1 MRIAVM
7 NMSDMSESIYE
18 YIDDALR
25 DIISE
30 NDEMVEE
37 FIDEFCSP
45 VEILGFYFAAS
56 SVLKKCLD
64 EAGWNTLI
72 EDFILGERDYLIDEL
87 RTENEVDYW
96 GYKLINLE
104 ND

>member
-1 MRIAVM
+1 MRIVM
-7 NMSDMSESIYE
+7 KNMSDMSENIYE
-18 YIDDALR
+18 YVDDALR

-30 NDEMVEE
+30 NDEMVEK

-45 VEILGFYFAAS
+45 IDILGFRFAAS

-64 EAGWNTLI
+64 EKGWDTLV
-72 EDFILGERDYLIDEL
+72 EDFILSERDYLIEEL